1 MTKILFTTFM
11 LMSLISAFSQGGT
24 KNFIDQ
30 NYMEVTGAAEK
41 EIIPD
46 RIYLHIRIDEKN
58 NNGARSIEKQEE
70 MMLKKLKAEGVD
82 VEKDLSVISFSST
95 YIRFFLKKNDVKKA
109 KEYELILRSS
119 EKLAPVFAAL
129 DKLEI
134 ASASI
139 AKLDHSQMMLFKKET
154 QILAVKAAKNKAL
167 NYAEALNE
175 KIGKTLYIQ
184 ELNTG
189 IDANFSQANV
199 LNEVVLAKT
208 KYTGSSGKYQNIQL
222 QKIRLSANV
231 LARFAIQ

>member
-1 MTKILFTTFM
+1 MPKILLTT
-11 LMSLISAFSQGGT
+11 LILLYSFSVFSQGGI

-30 NYMEVTGAAEK
+30 NYMEVSGAAEK

-58 NNGARSIEKQEE
+58 NNGAKSIEKQEE
-70 MMLKKLKAEGVD
+70 MMLERLKTEGIDVD
-82 VEKDLSVISFSST
+82 SDLSVISFSST
-95 YIRFFLKKNDVKKA
+95 YIRFFFKKDDVKKA
-109 KEYELILRSS
+109 KEYELLLHSS

-129 DKLEI
+129 DELEI

-139 AKLDHSQMMLFKKET
+139 AKLDHSQMALFKKET
-154 QILAVKAAKNKAL
+154 QILAVKVAKNKAL

-175 KIGKTLYIQ
+175 HIGKTLFIQ

-189 IDANFSQANV
+189 INTDFTQTNV
-199 LNEVVLAKT
+199 LNEVVLTKT
-208 KYTGSSGKYQNIQL
+208 KYSGATSRYQNIPL